1 MTEQGKWDDMVT
13 NMKLLRGIYAYGF
26 ESPSPIQARAIP
38 TMSTNQDLIAQA
50 QSGTGKTGCFSVGV
64 LSQIDESLRENQAIV
79 MAPTRELAQ
88 QTFSVMSDLSKFM
101 EGLSISLV
109 IGGTSTR
116 ECIAELSKRPQVII
130 GCPGRI
136 YDMLHR
142 GLIAGND
149 IKVLVLDE
157 ADEMLSSGFRDQ
169 VYDIFQY
176 LSTETQVCLFSA
188 TLPDEVMELS
198 KRFMR
203 EPEHILV
210 KSEMLTLEGIQQF
223 RVDVDNDTH
232 KFDCI
237 KDIFDAIS
245 LSQAIIY
252 CNSVKRAQ
260 DLYDDMSKD
269 GFPVTV
275 LHGEMER
282 QVRQNNYL
290 SFKSGKHRVLI
301 STNLT
306 ARGIDVQQVSTVIN
320 FDLTRDV
327 HTYLHRIGR
336 SGRWG
341 RKGVSISFATP
352 RDAEAIRAIEEH
364 YSTQILPMPEDWAKA
379 LGST

>member
-1 MTEQGKWDDMVT
+1 MADAAKWDDVVV
-13 NMKLLRGIYAYGF
+13 NMKLLRGVFAYGF

-38 TMSTNQDLIAQA
+38 RMSTGKDLIAQA

-64 LSQIDESLRENQAIV
+64 LNQIDESVSENQAII

-88 QTFSVMSDLSKFM
+88 QTHTVMSDLGKFM
-101 EGLSISLV
+101 KNLRISLV

-116 ECIAELSKRPQVII
+116 DCVADLTKQPHVII

-136 YDMLHR
+136 YDMLNR
-142 GLIAGND
+142 GLISGNKV
-149 IKVLVLDE
+149 KVLVLDE

-176 LSTETQVCLFSA
+176 LSNDTQVCLFSA

-223 RVDVDNDTH
+223 RVDVENDNH
-232 KFDCI
+232 KFECI
-237 KDIFDAIS
+237 KDIFDTIS

-260 DLYDDMSKD
+260 DLHDEMSKD
-269 GFPVTV
+269 GFPVTL

-282 QVRQNNYL
+282 HVRQSNYL
-290 SFKSGKHRVLI
+290 SFKTGKHRVLI

-341 RKGVSISFATP
+341 RKGVSISFVTP
-352 RDAEAIRAIEEH
+352 RDSESIKEIERH
-364 YSTQILPMPEDWAKA
+364 YSTQISPMPEDWAKA
-379 LGST
+379 LGSI